1 MSKVVQHGA
10 YTIKS
15 APFHQSTTN
24 TWKLAIV
31 ISWESDGATNLR
43 PFSPDDPAYPTE
55 EEADLH
61 GIAFGELISD
71 RKIPGL

>member
-1 MSKVVQHGA
+1 V

-15 APFHQSTTN
+15 APFHQPTAN

-31 ISWESDGATNLR
+31 ISWESDGTMNLR
-43 PFSPDDPAYPTE
+43 PFSPDGPTYATE

-61 GIAFGELISD
+61 GIVFGELISD

>member
-1 MSKVVQHGA
+1 MSKTVQHGV

-15 APFHQSTTN
+15 APFPQPTTN
-24 TWKLAIV
+24 TWTLAIV
-31 ISWESDGATNLR
+31 ISWESDGIMNLR
-43 PFSPDDPAYPTE
+43 PFSPDGPTYSTE